1 MDEMVN
7 GGEGGGFGSAG
18 GAKKEE
24 PDFRRKCEEAGTD
37 MDALINLMGKHKSD
51 MEIAGELGLIPEAV
65 ARLKGAFQQTGG

>member
-1 MDEMVN
+1 MDEI
-7 GGEGGGFGSAG
+7 GSSGEDGRDAG
-18 GAKKEE
+18 NAKKAE

-65 ARLKGAFQQTGG
+65 ARLKGALQQSGG